1 MQLTP
6 AQTVQ
11 VLDVLGP
18 TMASSGLSTQ
28 VECCATEGWDT
39 AQQYAAAIEAD
50 PTALADTPVFTCHG
64 YTLAPTTPLSGW
76 SKPAWQTEWSTF
88 DKFDSAWD
96 DHSDASGLTWAQNI
110 FAGLDQSNL
119 SAFLYWWG
127 STTPS
132 ANGDNEGLLEINGSS
147 VIPTGRLWAF
157 GNFSRFVRPGAV
169 RIGATTTDGRL
180 ILDAFKNTSGAVTVV
195 VLNTSKRT
203 DPVTFSLSGTG
214 VPDGTTV
221 TPYLTNSSNNI
232 AVQAT
237 TSVPSG
243 AFSYTMPAR
252 SLVTF
257 QI

>member
-1 MQLTP
+1 
-6 AQTVQ
+6 
-11 VLDVLGP
+11 
-18 TMASSGLSTQ
+18 
-28 VECCATEGWDT
+28 
-39 AQQYAAAIEAD
+39 
-50 PTALADTPVFTCHG
+50 
-64 YTLAPTTPLSGW
+64 LAPTTPLSGW

-180 ILDAFKNTSGAVTVV
+180 TLDAFKNASGAVTVV